1 MIQDIAEKVKQD
13 KMSQYWLLLQ
23 SMNFS
28 NGAKNIIDNEISI
41 AINKINSTEEL
52 ETKIEIIKNL
62 KTDVLEI
69 LQFRPSEIDNNSLL
83 LTLAILEDFYQGVLW
98 FDNLEKSRATQE
110 IYWSVLYS
118 CVDRLEGVLFRLKQL
133 QNLTENYPEN
143 CRELI
148 IFIES
153 IFNKILQTEMNQYQE
168 QENFKNEQ
176 VAIRRALLSGLELLD
191 LIQKQFIYTQKK
203 QEKILALKNLKSKID
218 SRKIKGCKQTKDSI
232 DFEKSFYQTMDSF
245 RPNGWKIY
253 TNE

>member
-1 MIQDIAEKVKQD
+1 MIQDIAEKVKQN
-13 KMSQYWLLLQ
+13 KMAQYWLLLQ
-23 SMNFS
+23 AMNFS
-28 NGAKNIIDNEISI
+28 NGAKNIIDNKISM

-62 KTDVLEI
+62 KTDVIEI
-69 LQFRPSEIDNNSLL
+69 LQFSPSEIDNSYLL
-83 LTLAILEDFYQGVLW
+83 LALAILEDFYQGVFWL
-98 FDNLEKSRATQE
+98 DNLEKSRATQE

-133 QNLTENYPEN
+133 QNLTENYHEN

-176 VAIRRALLSGLELLD
+176 VAIKRALLSGLELLD

-218 SRKIKGCKQTKDSI
+218 SRKIKGRKQTQNSI
-232 DFEKSFYQTMDSF
+232 DFEKSFYETMDSF
-245 RPNGWKIY
+245 RQNGWKLY